1 MLCATSQAA
10 QQVLRRPRA
19 TVAATS
25 SPSSSEVQILDFGNT
40 EQAFH
45 SKNTWELSRGVIVFK
60 FCSFSSL
67 VKHVGKLYSVA
78 VRVLGGRL
86 THALMRPFLFEH
98 FCAGEDVDSIRPKVK
113 ALESIGVGSILDY
126 AAEASIDEQNVTQ
139 ADSFPDDEHRSSIT
153 ARVYDYQS
161 EKLSDANAEIFLSA
175 VRAVKN
181 VSPEGFAAVKIS
193 GLGNPV
199 FLERM
204 STALNEISAFFER
217 LQTRDIRSGTPK
229 PGEEVTL
236 SYEEFSK
243 GWHHFF
249 NVTDEQE
256 IRNTFDRLDQTRDG
270 KVRLSDWTNSL
281 SLEELSDLVNT
292 CKETGPLYEA
302 ALTPEELKLMANLLE
317 RMDRIVGLASEL
329 GVRVMIDAEWVAIQ
343 PAIANITVN
352 LQRKYNTGRPVVFNT
367 YQTYLRHSYD
377 EVLRDMKRAER
388 EGWSF
393 GAKVVRGAYMV
404 MENERAAGLGVDSP
418 VWDSYEQTQESC
430 HRVIH
435 EVLNYIGKTR
445 EKGDRHPAEIMI
457 ASHNQGTVET
467 VVTRMNELG
476 IPPGAGVYF
485 GQLLGMADHLTFT
498 LGNHGYKAYKYVPYG
513 PIGEVVP
520 YLIRRTQENSTFLG
534 SPGVQHERRLV
545 QQELKRRMFM

>member
-1 MLCATSQAA
+1 
-10 QQVLRRPRA
+10 VFYRPRA
-19 TVAATS
+19 TAVAATP
-25 SPSSSEVQILDFGNT
+25 SPSQSAEHFLDFGNT
-40 EQAFH
+40 EQAFQ
-45 SKNTWELSRGVIVFK
+45 SKSVLELGRGAIVFR

-67 VKHVGKLYSVA
+67 IKHVGKLYMCA
-78 VRVLGGRL
+78 INVLGGRF
-86 THALMRPFLFEH
+86 THALMRPILFDH
-98 FCAGEDVDSIRPKVK
+98 FCAGEDVESIRPKVK

-126 AAEASIDEQNVTQ
+126 AAEASIDEQTSASQ
-139 ADSFPDDEHRSSIT
+139 AESFPDDEHRSSIT

-161 EKLSDANAEIFLSA
+161 EKLSDANAEIFLAA

-217 LQTRDIRSGTPK
+217 LADRDVRSGTPK
-229 PGEEVTL
+229 PGAEITL

-256 IRNTFDRLDQTRDG
+256 IWNKFDKLDQTRDG
-270 KVRLSDWTNSL
+270 KIRLSDWTNSL
-281 SLEELSDLVNT
+281 TLEELSDLVNT

-302 ALTPEELKLMANLLE
+302 ALTPEELKLMSNLLG

-377 EVLRDMKRAER
+377 EVCRDMKRAER

-404 MENERAAGLGVDSP
+404 MENERAAELKVQSP
-418 VWDSYEQTQESC
+418 VWDCYEKTEESC

-467 VVTRMNELG
+467 VVARMNELG

-545 QQELKRRMFM
+545 QQELKRRMFIG